1 MAQSADSLMKN
12 SSHSFNLSATN
23 AAKFNIAP
31 ARPRTATGTAKLA
44 AVSFKTYS
52 NGELTPSGNALT
64 NGIEFTK
71 HTPQTPIAARATT
84 DMRTITHLFASG
96 TCTAG
101 AGAGAAGGAAGAGGF
116 ELDIS

>member
-71 HTPQTPIAARATT
+71 NTPQTAIAARATN

-96 TCTAG
+96 KGIACTAG
-101 AGAGAAGGAAGAGGF
+101 AGAGGAASAGGF